1 MNRPYSSFSRR
12 ALVRLGIT
20 LAFGAVQATSA
31 LAQGYPSKPVQV
43 IVPFPAG
50 GPADVI
56 ARALGKQLYASL
68 NQPFIITNQAGAGGN
83 IGGKAAALAQPD
95 GHTLLITLDTTLTAN
110 PILYGKRMGYE
121 VKDLRPIATLL
132 SYGQTLVVHPS
143 LNVKTLE
150 NFIDLA
156 RKQSITYAS
165 AGKASPGHL
174 VMEQLA
180 DIANI
185 KLTHVPYRGAAPA
198 VTDLMGGHVQAGFLV
213 TPGVAQQALTGKLI
227 PIAVSSTKRSQLLP
241 QVPTVTEAGFAGATL
256 EFSMVVLA
264 PAKTPDAIV
273 QQLNAE
279 IRKAVNSEEMRKH
292 LASSDMLAA
301 VDSPAEAAER
311 IKSTTA
317 KMTDLIT
324 KRSIEI
330 E

>member
-1 MNRPYSSFSRR
+1 MNRPYSSISRR

-20 LAFGAVQATSA
+20 LAFGTVHATSA

-43 IVPFPAG
+43 IVPFAAG

-68 NQPFIITNQAGAGGN
+68 NQPFIIMNQAGAGGN

-132 SYGQTLVVHPS
+132 SFGQTLVVHPS
-143 LNVKTLE
+143 LNVKTLK

-165 AGKASPGHL
+165 AGNASTGHL

-180 DIANI
+180 DMADI

-198 VTDLMGGHVQAGFLV
+198 VTDLMGGQVQAGFLV
-213 TPGVAQQALTGKLI
+213 TAGVAQQALTGKLI
-227 PIAVSSTKRSQLLP
+227 PIAVSSTKRSPLLP

-292 LASSDMLAA
+292 LASNDMVAA

-317 KMTDLIT
+317 KMADLIT